1 MALIADETIF
11 AVKQAADVVEV
22 VQGYIP
28 LKRAGASYKALCPFH
43 EEKSPSFT
51 VNPERQTF
59 KCFGC
64 GKGGDA
70 IGFVMDYE
78 KLDYPDA
85 IKVLADKIGIPVKYK
100 EGSHDGLSRE
110 DLYKVNAWAQGIY
123 RKLLLDAPEG
133 QIARDFLERRGI
145 LPETS
150 ELYGLGYSM
159 DSWDHLLQRAR
170 KAKYDEKLLG
180 MAGLIIER
188 DSGGHYDR
196 FRGRLM
202 FPIYDFR
209 GKVIAFGARTL
220 KDEVPKFLNTPETAI
235 FTKGKTFYGL
245 HLGKEAIDETRAA
258 YIVEGYM
265 DVIVPFQA
273 GIKQMI
279 APMGTALTQEHVK
292 LLRRYADKIIL
303 MFDADAAGERAS
315 DKSLTMLLAE
325 NVDIFVAKLPA
336 GMDPDDVVL
345 KQGADALKACLEKP
359 REIFD
364 FMLDVLVAKHGFETA
379 AAKARVV
386 QDMVERMATIP
397 DPVKQ
402 ELFIQQLAKRLNMPE
417 APIRGKLF
425 KLINPK
431 SEQPQERPKASDPM
445 EQRAKLILAC
455 AFSSGAFAKRVREE
469 IPVDS
474 YPTTGLLQSIADKAY
489 QLFDQHGEI
498 DGQAILTSATTTRGK
513 AAVAEIV
520 DMQMSVE
527 EADKRGA
534 EVLEMTI
541 LRHGRTDSEERSRSI
556 KTLESDEAVNEKYRA
571 SLEAK
576 RKNPKDHGRFLGFEK

>member
-1 MALIADETIF
+1 MALIADETIL

-85 IKVLADKIGIPVKYK
+85 IKVLADKIGIPIKYK

-133 QIARDFLERRGI
+133 QVARDFLERRGI

-159 DSWDHLLQRAR
+159 DSWDYLLQRGHRAG
-170 KAKYDEKLLG
+170 YSDKLLT
-180 MAGLIIER
+180 MAGLLVQK
-188 DSGGHYDR
+188 DSGGFYDR

-209 GKVIAFGARTL
+209 GKAIAFGARTL
-220 KDEVPKFLNTPETAI
+220 KDEAPKFLNTPETAI

-245 HLGKEAIDETRAA
+245 HLGRETIDEAKAA

-315 DKSLTMLLAE
+315 DKSLTILLSE
-325 NVDIFVAKLPA
+325 NVDIFVAQLPA
-336 GMDPDDVVL
+336 GMDPDDVIL

-364 FMLDVLVAKHGFETA
+364 FMIDMLIAKHGFETA

-386 QDMVERMATIP
+386 EDMIERMALLP
-397 DPVKQ
+397 DPFKQ
-402 ELFIQQLAKRLNMPE
+402 ELFIKQLANRLDMPE

-425 KLINPK
+425 RKLDPK
-431 SEQPQERPKASDPM
+431 AEERPVPQKADDPK
-445 EQRAKLILAC
+445 EQRAKLVLAC
-455 AFSSGAFAKRVREE
+455 AFSSPDFAKRVRAEY
-469 IPVDS
+469 PVDD
-474 YPTTGLLQSIADKAY
+474 YPTPMLRAIAAKTY
-489 QLFDQHGEI
+489 ELFDRDGEI
-498 DGQAILTSATTTRGK
+498 RGKEVMDAATRVESKQAIAELVDMELPKEEADVQGAHAL
-513 AAVAEIV
+513 AAVLSENARVEN
-520 DMQMSVE
+520 DALTKSLQTSESDSVE
-527 EADKRGA
+527 EG
-534 EVLEMTI
+534 
-541 LRHGRTDSEERSRSI
+541 LRQSME
-556 KTLESDEAVNEKYRA
+556 N
-571 SLEAK
+571 K
-576 RKNPKDHGRFLGFEK
+576 RKNPKDHGRMNLEE